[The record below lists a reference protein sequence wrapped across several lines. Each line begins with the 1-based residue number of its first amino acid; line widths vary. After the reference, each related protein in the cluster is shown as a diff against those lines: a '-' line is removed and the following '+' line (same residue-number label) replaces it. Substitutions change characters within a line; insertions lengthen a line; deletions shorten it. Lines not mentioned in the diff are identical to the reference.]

1 MNLNKSDYK
10 VNVSKKKQYK
20 LNIIVVSIDDK
31 KEETLFDKI
40 KDLVDKEKFVV
51 YSVHQDVIGMYI
63 YFLKDKPMEIDRCL
77 SLPMK
82 TKITSFVD

>member
-1 MNLNKSDYK
+1 MNLNKSDFK

-20 LNIIVVSIDDK
+20 LNIIVISIDVKNDK
-31 KEETLFDKI
+31 TLVDKI

-63 YFLKDKPMEIDRCL
+63 YFLKDKPMEIN
-77 SLPMK
+77 
-82 TKITSFVD
+82 